1 MPNRLL
7 VCFCIAAAVAGCQS
21 SPGPSRPSVETPA
34 ESTMSAQQ
42 RSQVPSI
49 NPATRLTLAQRERE
63 LKRTLALAERQLA
76 KGSTTQV
83 LELLNSLVYDE
94 LSPLTMAQLHV
105 Y

>member
-1 MPNRLL
+1 
-7 VCFCIAAAVAGCQS
+7 
-21 SPGPSRPSVETPA
+21 
-34 ESTMSAQQ
+34 MSAQQ

-49 NPATRLTLAQRERE
+49 NPTTRLTLAQRERE

-94 LSPLTMAQLHV
+94 LSPPHHGPIACIKS
-105 Y
+105 